1 MAVHGEICSLSPNIH
16 VSPSPKIPSFR
27 ENNPGL
33 YCPFLKIQ
41 TTFTIAGDGGTED
54 GGTEEMGRGCGGG
67 KGCSCLCF
75 QQHQRPV

>member
-1 MAVHGEICSLSPNIH
+1 MAVHDEICSLSPNIH

-41 TTFTIAGDGGTED
+41 TTFTIASD
-54 GGTEEMGRGCGGG
+54 GGTEEMGRGRGG
-67 KGCSCLCF
+67 GCSCLCF
-75 QQHQRPV
+75 QQHQ